1 MPNPRLA
8 HRYAKSLIDLSVEK
22 NQLEIVYADMKY
34 LQSVCKA
41 SKEFAV
47 LLQSPIITADKKS
60 RIFEVVG
67 NAGKIGELTT
77 AFSKLL
83 INKGREG
90 ELPEIADAF
99 ISQYNSMK
107 GIHKVKLTTA
117 VELSDELKKSISD
130 KAGKEGGLG
139 NVELET
145 KVDESLIGGFVLEF
159 NNNLVDASIAR
170 DLRDIKKQFAKN
182 VYVPSLR

>member
-8 HRYAKSLIDLSVEK
+8 NRYAKSLIDLSVEK
-22 NQLEIVYADMKY
+22 NQLETVYADMKY

-41 SKEFAV
+41 SKEFSV
-47 LLQSPIITADKKS
+47 LLQSPIITADKKT
-60 RIFEVVG
+60 RILEVVG
-67 NAGKIGELTT
+67 NAGKVGELTT
-77 AFSKLL
+77 AFNKLL
-83 INKGREG
+83 IVKGRES

-99 ISQYNSMK
+99 ISQYNAIK
-107 GIHKVKLTTA
+107 GIHTVKLTTA

-130 KAGKEGGLG
+130 KAAKEGGLG

>member
-8 HRYAKSLIDLSVEK
+8 HRYAKSLVDLSVER
-22 NQLEIVYADMKY
+22 NQLELVYADMKY
-34 LQSVCKA
+34 LQSVCKT
-41 SKEFAV
+41 SKEFVV
-47 LLQSPIITADKKS
+47 LLQSPIITADKKTK
-60 RIFEVVG
+60 ILEVVG
-67 NAGKIGELTT
+67 SAGKLGELTT
-77 AFSKLL
+77 AFNKLL
-83 INKGREG
+83 IVKGRESD
-90 ELPEIADAF
+90 LPEIADAF
-99 ISQYNSMK
+99 VEQYNAIK

-117 VELSDELKKSISD
+117 VELSDDLKKSISD
-130 KAGKEGGLG
+130 KAAKEGGLG

-182 VYVPSLR
+182 VYVPAMR

>member
-34 LQSVCKA
+34 LQSVCRA
-41 SKEFAV
+41 SKEFAI
-47 LLQSPIITADKKS
+47 LLQSPIITADKKV
-60 RIFEVVG
+60 RIFDVVG
-67 NAGKIGELTT
+67 SAGKVGELTT

-99 ISQYNSMK
+99 IDQYNTIK
-107 GIHKVKLTTA
+107 GIHKVRLTTA
-117 VELSDELKKSISD
+117 VELSDSLKKAISD
-130 KAGKEGGLG
+130 KAATEGGLG
-139 NVELET
+139 LVELET
-145 KVDESLIGGFVLEF
+145 KVDEDLIGGFVLEF

-170 DLRDIKKQFAKN
+170 ELRDIKKQFAKN
-182 VYVPSLR
+182 VYVPAIR

>member
-8 HRYAKSLIDLSVEK
+8 HRYAKSIIDLALEK
-22 NQLEIVYADMKY
+22 SQLEAVYADMKF
-34 LQSVCKA
+34 LQAACKS
-41 SKEFAV
+41 SKELV
-47 LLQSPIITADKKS
+47 SLLQSPIITADKK
-60 RIFEVVG
+60 
-67 NAGKIGELTT
+67 NAVLAAIT
-77 AFSKLL
+77 ADKVTEITAAFNKLL
-83 INKGREG
+83 VKKGREF
-90 ELPEIADAF
+90 ELPEIVEAY
-99 ISQYNSMK
+99 IEQYNTIK

-117 VELSDELKKSISD
+117 VELSDELKQSISD
-130 KAGKEGGLG
+130 KAAKEGGLG